1 MGHLI
6 NGGLLCFSADHDL
19 SPFIPLSSLHQTH
32 SLLRSINQSI
42 YRDKSFNSSPLWMIF
57 GVSPTTPPPLTLL
70 SYAESSDKHHFPS
83 FFFCVPAASFREIII
98 TVGSPIRDWFE
109 GFPLSLSRVTQ
120 RISPGPWIRP
130 SPSVVVV
137 STVPYHHSMCIDQCM
152 FVSNSTPLRLTL
164 ALPCLSTL
172 SESRFVLE
180 FPSLVLLLAQQQ
192 QHQRYTHCF
201 SVQRLLHCITIS
213 HIPLHTIIAI
223 YLDEATS
230 RVVEKASGRQV
241 FCICFWKCVYCK
253 IILVDIWCCCC
264 CFCLV
269 YFDWFGFSQH
279 FKTFFLL
286 SSGFLFLQNNA
297 IILLSSSLAVGL
309 VVHLF
314 TSFAIFCRFPFF
326 ISLSWSFLT

>member
-19 SPFIPLSSLHQTH
+19 SPSLHYIKHTVYYV
-32 SLLRSINQSI
+32 QSI

-192 QHQRYTHCF
+192 QHQRYTHCS

-253 IILVDIWCCCC
+253 IILVDIWCGCC

-279 FKTFFLL
+279 FKTFF
-286 SSGFLFLQNNA
+286 SSFFRV
-297 IILLSSSLAVGL
+297 SSSRIITQSSSSPPGGWSRCP
-309 VVHLF
+309 
-314 TSFAIFCRFPFF
+314 SFHKFCYILQIPFF
-326 ISLSWSFLT
+326 HISWSSFLT